1 MKRLALLAVA
11 LCFACAVP
19 SSDRSTR
26 TAATPVAPT
35 PVEFVQPP
43 SVTDDPNWKPA
54 ESKLWTRWGRE
65 VTPQNAW
72 REYPRPTLVRSNWS
86 NLNGLWNF
94 AITASDVQPSS
105 RWDGTILVPFPPESA
120 LSGVGRTLKPNER
133 LWYLRPFEVP
143 TAWSGQRL
151 LLHFGAVDWRARVFV
166 NGREAGSHSGGYDP
180 FSIDITELVG
190 PNLTNLLSVVVEDG
204 TDSAGQPRGKQVL
217 APNGI
222 WYTPTS
228 GIWQTVWLEPVPQV
242 HLERLRVHAS
252 AGGHLAVDLDVRGV
266 AAKAELE
273 VLGLDGKVL
282 AKAESANGRLELD
295 VVGHRTWSPAD
306 PALHGLRVRLV
317 DTNGATLDEVASY
330 CGFRDIAVL
339 PDARGVRRIALN
351 GAPLFQFG
359 PLDQGFWPDGL
370 YTPPSVD
377 AMRFDIDA
385 VLRMGGNMLRKHVK
399 VEPELFYWLCD
410 SMGVL
415 VWQDMPSGNCDQ
427 AGWRSNFE
435 AELRELVA
443 DRGHHPS
450 IVMWVPF
457 NEGWGQHDT
466 ERITRLTA
474 NLDPTRLVNN
484 ASGWTDKNVG
494 DVIDIHAYPGPGMAP
509 VESVR
514 ASVLGEFGGLGLP
527 LEGHTLLAKDNWGY
541 KSYATKPELEAAYLE
556 LIARLPE
563 LIGEGLSAAVYT
575 QTTDVEIEVNGW
587 LTYDRAVW
595 KIDPQRAAKATRV
608 VYEPPPVTRALVPH
622 AGHGTPGEWRYTI
635 ADPRTGWEKPEFD
648 DSGWTSGRAS
658 FGTNTTPGAKVGTRW
673 ESPSIWLR
681 RSFELESVPTNVR
694 LSLHHDEDVQVW
706 INGVLALDRNGYTTS
721 YVTAPITREAL
732 AALRPGKNVL
742 AVSCHQTGGG
752 QNIDV
757 GLVTVE

>member
-19 SSDRSTR
+19 SRERSTR

-43 SVTDDPNWKPA
+43 SVTDGASWKPA
-54 ESKLWTRWGRE
+54 ESKLWTRWGRDVRPE
-65 VTPQNAW
+65 NAW
-72 REYPRPTLVRSNWS
+72 REYPRPTLVRSSWS
-86 NLNGLWNF
+86 NLNGLWEY
-94 AITASDVQPSS
+94 AINSAEVLPAK
-105 RWDGTILVPFPPESA
+105 WDGAILVPFPVESA
-120 LSGVGRTLKPNER
+120 LSGVGRALKPTER
-133 LWYLRPFEVP
+133 LWYRRNFDVP
-143 TAWSGQRL
+143 AEWSGQRL

-180 FSIDITELVG
+180 FSLDITELANAG
-190 PNLTNLLSVVVEDG
+190 TNRLAVVVEDG

-217 APNGI
+217 EPNGI

-242 HLERLRVHAS
+242 RVERLRVTAS
-252 AGGHLAVDLDVRGV
+252 ASGHLALDLDLRGGA

-273 VLGLDGKVL
+273 VLDRDGRVL
-282 AKAESANGRLELD
+282 ARGESASGRIELD
-295 VVGHRTWSPAD
+295 VQGHELWSPTN

-317 DTNGATLDEVASY
+317 DTNGATLDEVSSY

-339 PDARGVRRIALN
+339 PDARGVRRITLN
-351 GAPLFQFG
+351 GEALFQFG

-385 VLRMGGNMLRKHVK
+385 VRRMGGNMLRKHVK

-410 SMGVL
+410 SLGVL
-415 VWQDMPSGNCDQ
+415 VWQDMPSGNCEQ

-466 ERITRLTA
+466 ERITRLVA

-494 DVIDIHAYPGPGMAP
+494 DVIDIHVYPGPGMAP
-509 VESVR
+509 AESAR
-514 ASVLGEFGGLGLP
+514 ASVLGEFGG
-527 LEGHTLLAKDNWGY
+527 
-541 KSYATKPELEAAYLE
+541 
-556 LIARLPE
+556 
-563 LIGEGLSAAVYT
+563 T

-595 KIDPQRAAKATRV
+595 KIDPERAAKATKV
-608 VYEPPPVTRALVPH
+608 IYEPPPVTRALVPH
-622 AGHGTPGEWRYTI
+622 AGHGTPGEWRYTFG
-635 ADPRTGWEKPEFD
+635 DPREGWEKTDYD
-648 DSGWTSGRAS
+648 DLGWMSGRAS
-658 FGTNTTPGAKVGTRW
+658 FGTDTTPGAKVGTRW
-673 ESPSIWLR
+673 ESSFIWLR
-681 RSFELESVPTNVR
+681 RAFELESVPANVR

-706 INGVLALDRNGYTTS
+706 INGVLALDRKGYTTG
-721 YVTAPITREAL
+721 YVTAPISREAL